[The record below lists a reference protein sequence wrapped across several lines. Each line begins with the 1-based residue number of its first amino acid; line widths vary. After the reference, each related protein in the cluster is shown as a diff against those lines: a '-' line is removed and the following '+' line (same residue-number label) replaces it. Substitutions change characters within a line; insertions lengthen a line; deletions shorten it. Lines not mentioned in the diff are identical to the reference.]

1 MFQGFSVGRFRRQM
15 PVMRFFSKRRVM
27 TQEEGLR
34 ESHLGC
40 GETVRQP
47 RDALAQAKFGLDM
60 NVSYNP
66 EICTP
71 AIKTLWATRE
81 LTGNLIGLCLN
92 ELCNDLDTVTRLIA
106 IL

>member
-40 GETVRQP
+40 GETVRRP
-47 RDALAQAKFGLDM
+47 RDALAQAKFGLDT

-71 AIKTLWATRE
+71 AI
-81 LTGNLIGLCLN
+81 
-92 ELCNDLDTVTRLIA
+92 
-106 IL
+106 